1 MLDTEAV
8 EDERAR
14 GKHGTDRWNRE
25 PSSQAASKLMASVQE
40 YAGILKSA
48 NNSDG
53 LVRVKLNECEESL
66 RLLGGD
72 IVSILRV
79 QAQVRIELN

>member
-1 MLDTEAV
+1 MLDTEAA

-14 GKHGTDRWNRE
+14 GKHGTDRWDRE

-53 LVRVKLNECEESL
+53 LVRVKLSECEESL

-72 IVSILRV
+72 IVSVLHI
-79 QAQVRIELN
+79 QTQICTGLN